1 MTIDDLDKLTTP
13 TITPAQVGAVL
24 GIDPNTIRW
33 QARDNPALLGFPV
46 IVVKSRTYIP
56 RVPFINFIRGTV
68 ERNTELGEYEKSVG
82 TSQIMKGQ
90 E

>member
-1 MTIDDLDKLTTP
+1 MTLTDLEQLSTP
-13 TITPAQVGAVL
+13 TITPAQAGAVL

-56 RVPFINFIRGTV
+56 RLPFLRF
-68 ERNTELGEYEKSVG
+68 LKGES
-82 TSQIMKGQ
+82 T
-90 E
+90 